1 MLTIIH
7 KKPTLLA
14 VCLVYCIINV
24 KTIAA
29 DYKMARTNYEA
40 IYQLRL
46 KWAIEDLNKDINNLI
61 ANLNNL
67 KEKENHIS
75 DTIERLKKEK
85 FLSYHL
91 YKVFGTLYSKPR
103 LIGPGPFPSLWN
115 LEEKVRFI
123 TAYGLL
129 PITAP
134 LAAGYVATEWLSK
147 KNNDDIIAK
156 LKNDQ
161 QEINTEIKKIQLK
174 NDHEIATIE
183 EIITKLK
190 TEATE
195 LKELDNFIATYKP
208 NSYLKPIWTTSPN
221 STSP

>member
-7 KKPTLLA
+7 KKTALLT

-29 DYKMARTNYEA
+29 VYKMARTNYEA

-46 KWAIEDLNKDINNLI
+46 KWAIEDLNKDLNNLI

-67 KEKENHIS
+67 KE
-75 DTIERLKKEK
+75 KEK

-103 LIGPGPFPSLWN
+103 LIEPGPFPSLWN

-161 QEINTEIKKIQLK
+161 QEINAEIKTIQLR

-183 EIITKLK
+183 EKITKLK
-190 TEATE
+190 TETTE

-208 NSYLKPIWTTSPN
+208 IWTTSPN